1 MTTNLAPKLFQHTLH
16 LSFSQ
21 LNTYLTCSQRYYFR
35 YVAGLPPETVASALL
50 LGSSLHSTLARFYDR
65 LRAGQA
71 EDAAA
76 LMAFFRDDLARRLA
90 TASAPVQYS
99 ADAPTAHELMEQ
111 GQQLLTTFLNDASPG
126 LAGLEI
132 VSVELPLSVTLVDQQ
147 GLPMDIQLVGV
158 IDLLLKDTQGNLV
171 AVDHKTSK
179 TSYTEDTINR
189 DLQFSAYAVL
199 LAGNGYLS
207 AEADLTCR
215 FDVLRKL
222 KAPKLE
228 RLMTRRTHD
237 DQMRFRSLAHRVLL
251 AIDREVYLPCP
262 GWQCATCPHTQVC
275 RNH

>member
-1 MTTNLAPKLFQHTLH
+1 MTTNLASDLFRHTLH
-16 LSFSQ
+16 LSYSQ
-21 LNTYLTCSQRYYFR
+21 LTTYLTCSQRYYFR
-35 YVAGLPPETVASALL
+35 YVAGLPPETVASALI
-50 LGSSLHSTLARFYDR
+50 LGSSLHAVLARFYDR
-65 LRAGQA
+65 LRAGQTENPA
-71 EDAAA
+71 D
-76 LMAFFRDDLARRLA
+76 LLDFFRDDLVRRLA
-90 TASAPVQYS
+90 TASATVQYS
-99 ADAPTAHELMEQ
+99 ADAPTAQDLMEQ
-111 GQQLLTTFLNDASPG
+111 GQQLLTTFLGEALQG
-126 LAGLEI
+126 LVGLEI
-132 VSVELPLSVTLVDQQ
+132 VSVELPLSVPLMDEQ
-147 GLPMDIQLVGV
+147 GLPMDISLVGV

-179 TSYTEDTINR
+179 TAFNQAGVDR

-199 LAGNGYLS
+199 LAGTNYLTQG
-207 AEADLTCR
+207 ADLTCR

>member
-76 LMAFFRDDLARRLA
+76 LMAFFRDDLVRRLA
-90 TASAPVQYS
+90 IASAPVQYS
-99 ADAPTAHELMEQ
+99 ADAPTAQDLMEQ

-132 VSVELPLSVTLVDQQ
+132 VSVELPLSVPLVDEQ

-179 TSYTEDTINR
+179 TAFNQAGVDR

-199 LAGNGYLS
+199 LAGTNYLTQG
-207 AEADLTCR
+207 ADLTCR

-222 KAPKLE
+222 KAPKVE
-228 RLMTRRTHD
+228 RHMTQRTFE
-237 DQMRFRSLAHRVLL
+237 DQARFLSLARSVLL

-262 GWQCATCPHTQVC
+262 GWQCTTCPHTQAC
-275 RNH
+275 RTH

>member
-1 MTTNLAPKLFQHTLH
+1 MTSNLAQDQFRNTLH

-50 LGSSLHSTLARFYDR
+50 LGSSLHAALARFYEGIR
-65 LRAGQA
+65 TGQA
-71 EDAAA
+71 ENPCD
-76 LMAFFRDDLARRLA
+76 LLAFFRDDLVRRLA
-90 TASAPVQYS
+90 IASAPVQYS
-99 ADAPTAHELMEQ
+99 ADAPTAQDLMEQ

-132 VSVELPLSVTLVDQQ
+132 VSVELPLSVPLVDEQ

-199 LAGNGYLS
+199 LSGNGFLS
-207 AEADLTCR
+207 PEAELACR

-228 RLMTRRTHD
+228 RLMTRRTPE
-237 DQMRFRSLAHRVLL
+237 DQSRFRSLARRVLL

-262 GWQCATCPHTQVC
+262 GWQCATCPHTEAC

>member
-179 TSYTEDTINR
+179 TAFNQAGVDR

-207 AEADLTCR
+207 PEAELTCR
-215 FDVLRKL
+215 FDVIRKL

-228 RLMTRRTHD
+228 RLMTRRTPE
-237 DQMRFRSLAHRVLL
+237 DQTRFRSLAHRVLQ
-251 AIDREVYLPCP
+251 AIDREVYLPGP
-262 GWQCATCPHTQVC
+262 GWQCAACPYAEAC
-275 RNH
+275 RTH

>member
-35 YVAGLPPETVASALL
+35 YVAGLPPETVASALI
-50 LGSSLHSTLARFYDR
+50 LGSSLHAALARFYDR

-90 TASAPVQYS
+90 AASAPVQYS
-99 ADAPTAHELMEQ
+99 ADTPTALDLLEQ
-111 GQQLLTTFLNDASPG
+111 GQGLLATFLDEASPG
-126 LAGLEI
+126 LVGLEI
-132 VSVELPLSVTLVDQQ
+132 VSVELPLSVPLVDEQ

-179 TSYTEDTINR
+179 AAFNQAGVDR
-189 DLQFSAYAVL
+189 DLQFSAYAIL
-199 LAGNGYLS
+199 LAGSGYLPPE
-207 AEADLTCR
+207 AELACR

-228 RLMTRRTHD
+228 RLMTRRTPE
-237 DQMRFRSLAHRVLL
+237 DQVRFRSLARRVLL